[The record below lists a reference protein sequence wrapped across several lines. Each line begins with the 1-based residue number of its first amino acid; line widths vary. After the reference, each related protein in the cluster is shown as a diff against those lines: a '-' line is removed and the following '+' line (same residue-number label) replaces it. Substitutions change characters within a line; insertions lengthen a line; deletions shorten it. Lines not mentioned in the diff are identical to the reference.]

1 MRLVIPKTIKFDQDV
16 PPLNQQQLFQHN
28 MNVCKYKLDH
38 LKSKAKLKK
47 KLSETAMTVVALN
60 WRRDHQE
67 RMSSDLARSSE
78 KCNCKIFDP
87 SPKSAPLLQFC
98 KLRGHS
104 EQEYGQVSAKNMA
117 LGESKSDKGPT
128 RSSFEGLLL
137 KISQGSRGHLVEMKN
152 HRCPFCRQ
160 TG

>member
-1 MRLVIPKTIKFDQDV
+1 MNICFIGRIIPKTIKFDQDA
-16 PPLNQQQLFQHN
+16 PPLKQQQLFVHN
-28 MNVCKYKLDH
+28 LNVCKCKLDH
-38 LKSKAKLKK
+38 LRSKAKLK

-104 EQEYGQVSAKNMA
+104 EQESVPRTWPWVKVNLTKYRHVLVLSVCC
-117 LGESKSDKGPT
+117 SKYPKDQEAILSK
-128 RSSFEGLLL
+128 
-137 KISQGSRGHLVEMKN
+137 
-152 HRCPFCRQ
+152 
-160 TG
+160 

>member
-1 MRLVIPKTIKFDQDV
+1 MNICFIGRIIPKTIKFDQDA
-16 PPLNQQQLFQHN
+16 PPLKQQQLFVHN
-28 MNVCKYKLDH
+28 LNVCKCKLDH
-38 LKSKAKLKK
+38 LRSKAKLK

-104 EQEYGQVSAKNMA
+104 EQEYGLVSAKNKA

-128 RSSFEGLLL
+128 RSSFERWLL
-137 KISQGSRGHLVEMKN
+137 KISKGSRGHLVQM
-152 HRCPFCRQ
+152 
-160 TG
+160 